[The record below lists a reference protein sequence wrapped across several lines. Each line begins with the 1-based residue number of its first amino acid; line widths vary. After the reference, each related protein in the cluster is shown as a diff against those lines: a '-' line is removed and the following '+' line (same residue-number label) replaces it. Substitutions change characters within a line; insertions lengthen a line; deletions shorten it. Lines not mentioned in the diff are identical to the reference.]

1 VNDPMSSETREI
13 QHDQHTHPG
22 PKQYV
27 IIGVILCVAT
37 FLEYGLYLAED
48 RFHYLPSGPA
58 AVLISLVSAFKF
70 IVVVGYYMH
79 LKFDS
84 KIFTGV
90 FIFPALLGTLVI
102 VGLFTLQQLLPR

>member
-1 VNDPMSSETREI
+1 MSSEMREI

-27 IIGVILCVAT
+27 IIGLILFVLTMA
-37 FLEYGLYLAED
+37 EYGLYLAED
-48 RFHYLPSGPA
+48 RMHLIDQGPA
-58 AVLISLVSAFKF
+58 GVAIAFVSALKF
-70 IVVVGYYMH
+70 LIVVAYYMH

-102 VGLFTLQQLLPR
+102 IGLFTLQQLLPR